1 MSGLVGWIDFD
12 RDLRR
17 HRPVVTAMAST
28 LAQRGP
34 DGEAV
39 WTGEHAAL
47 GVRLL
52 HIDGVAEE
60 QPYVLPAGEHDIVAC
75 VTGWPTGTEAVRADL
90 AAAGVRLPA
99 SAGPT
104 ALVAYA
110 YREWGA
116 DFLPRLNGAW
126 AVAIWD
132 GRTEEMVLARD
143 HLGGQPLYW
152 TRTSTGMVFGS
163 ERKVL
168 LAHPEVDPVVDA
180 AGLREAVSQAL
191 PHGGIFS
198 GFDRVGAAEVA
209 RWGRDGRLRRHKYWS
224 ISTQPHTDD
233 YDTTVAT
240 VREILAR
247 SVEENLTDDPSQ
259 LLVMLS
265 GGADSSAVAGLAADS
280 LARSQRGSL
289 RAFTIEFKSSEFRA
303 DVMRSTHDTPFAQ
316 EVATHIGAD
325 HTVLELETGDILDP
339 IVRVGMLKSK
349 DFPTRQYD
357 MDTAQYLT
365 VQAAAQE
372 GRRVVF
378 AGYGGDK
385 YFQGATWFTHKDLV
399 LSGTFPWVAL
409 AQKFGA
415 KNGFGT
421 GLFHADALAAL
432 GFQEY
437 YRDVY
442 ATAVAEVEYLP
453 HEDEWQRHMRRVAYL
468 MNTRFGIDA
477 GSYSAAGLQLRT
489 PINHPELVQYAYN
502 IPNEMHNRRGIE
514 KGILRA
520 AVADLLPQS
529 VLDRHRSASPVSNH
543 PDYPAGLQRA
553 MKAVLADP
561 QAPVRQILDVEA
573 AGQVVA
579 SLERLTKDRMARAD
593 VELMLQLNL
602 WLDHYRVRLA
612 L

>member
-17 HRPVVTAMAST
+17 QRPVVTAMAAT

-34 DGEAV
+34 DAEAV

-47 GVRLL
+47 GARLL
-52 HIDGVAEE
+52 HVDGAPEE
-60 QPYVLPAGEHDIVAC
+60 QPYIVRAGEHDIVAC
-75 VTGWPTGTEAVRADL
+75 LTGWPTGTDALGADL
-90 AAAGVRLPA
+90 VAAGVPLPDG
-99 SAGPT
+99 AGPT
-104 ALVAYA
+104 ALIAYA

-152 TRTSTGMVFGS
+152 TRTATGMVFGS

-198 GFDRVGAAEVA
+198 GFDRIGAAEIA
-209 RWGRDGRLRRHKYWS
+209 HWGRAGLRRRKYWG
-224 ISTQPHTDD
+224 ISTRPHTDD

-247 SVEENLTDDPSQ
+247 SVEENLTDDPAQ
-259 LLVMLS
+259 MLVMLS
-265 GGADSSAVAGLAADS
+265 GGADSSAVASLAADS
-280 LARSQRGSL
+280 MARSQSGSL
-289 RAFTIEFKSSEFRA
+289 RAFTIEFRSSEFQA

-316 EVATHIGAD
+316 EVAAHIGAD
-325 HTVLELETGDILDP
+325 HTVVELETGDILDP
-339 IVRVGMLKSK
+339 IVRLGMLKSK

-365 VQAAAQE
+365 VQRAAQE
-372 GRRVVF
+372 GCKVVF

-409 AQKFGA
+409 AQKYGA
-415 KNGFGT
+415 ANGFGT
-421 GLFHADALAAL
+421 GLFNADALAAL
-432 GFQEY
+432 DFQGY
-437 YRDVY
+437 YKDMY
-442 ATAVAEVEYLP
+442 DTAVAEVEYLP
-453 HEDEWQRHMRRVAYL
+453 EEDEWQRHMRRVAYL

-520 AVADLLPQS
+520 AVADLMPES
-529 VLDRHRSASPVSNH
+529 VLNRHRSASPVSNH

-561 QAPVRQILDVEA
+561 DAPVRQIMDATA
-573 AGQVVA
+573 AGAVA
-579 SLERLTKDRMARAD
+579 SSLERLTKDRMARAD

-602 WLDHYRVRLA
+602 WLDHYRVRLS

>member
-1 MSGLVGWIDFD
+1 MSGLVGWIDFE

-17 HRPVVTAMAST
+17 HRPVATALAAT

-39 WTGEHAAL
+39 WTGEHAML
-47 GVRLL
+47 GARLL
-52 HIDGVAEE
+52 DIGGARDD
-60 QPYVLPAGEHDIVAC
+60 QPYVLSTGGHDVVAC
-75 VTGWPTGTEAVRADL
+75 VTGWPTGTAALRADL
-90 AAAGVRLPA
+90 AAAGVRVPA
-99 SAGPT
+99 TAGLG

-110 YREWGA
+110 YREWGQE
-116 DFLPRLNGAW
+116 FLPRLNGSW

-132 GRTEEMVLARD
+132 GRAEEMVLARD
-143 HLGGQPLYW
+143 HLGGQPLYL
-152 TRTSTGMVFGS
+152 TRTPSGVVFGS

-198 GFDRVGAAEVA
+198 GFDRVGAAEIA
-209 RWGRDGRLRRHKYWS
+209 RFGRDGVKRTKYWG

-233 YDTTVAT
+233 YDTTVAK

-247 SVEENLTDDPSQ
+247 SVEDNLTDDPTQ
-259 LLVMLS
+259 MLVMLS
-265 GGADSSAVAGLAADS
+265 GGADSSAVAGLAADA
-280 LARSQRGSL
+280 LARSQSGNL
-289 RAFTIEFKSSEFRA
+289 RTFTIDFRSSSFQA
-303 DVMRSTHDTPFAQ
+303 DVMRSTHDTPFAE
-316 EVATHIGAD
+316 EVAAHMGAD
-325 HTVLELETGDILDP
+325 HTLVELDTGDILDP
-339 IVRVGMLKSK
+339 LVRLGMLKSK

-365 VQAAAQE
+365 VQRAAQE
-372 GRRVVF
+372 GCKVVF

-399 LSGTFPWVAL
+399 TSGTFPWVAL

-415 KNGFGT
+415 ANGFGT
-421 GLFHADALAAL
+421 GLFNAEALAAL
-432 GFQEY
+432 DFPTY

-442 ATAVAEVEYLP
+442 ATAVGEVEYLP
-453 HEDEWQRHMRRVAYL
+453 EEDDWQRHMRRVAYL

-520 AVADLLPQS
+520 AVADLLPES
-529 VLDRHRSASPVSNH
+529 VLNRHRSASPVSNH

-553 MKAVLADP
+553 IKAVLADP
-561 QAPVRQILDVEA
+561 GAPVRQIMDVEA
-573 AGQVVA
+573 AGAVAA
-579 SLERLTKDRMARAD
+579 SLDRLTKDRMARAD

>member
-1 MSGLVGWIDFD
+1 MSGLVGWIDFE

-47 GVRLL
+47 GARLL
-52 HIDGVAEE
+52 HLDGLTDE
-60 QPYVLPAGEHDIVAC
+60 QPFVLPVGEHDIVAC

-90 AAAGVRLPA
+90 AAAGVRVPA

-104 ALVAYA
+104 ALVAHA
-110 YREWGA
+110 YREWG
-116 DFLPRLNGAW
+116 DGFLPRLTGAW

-198 GFDRVGAAEVA
+198 GFDRVGAAEIA
-209 RWGRDGRLRRHKYWS
+209 RWGRDGLKRRKYWG
-224 ISTQPHTDD
+224 ISTQAHTDD
-233 YDTTVAT
+233 YDTTVAR

-247 SVEENLTDDPSQ
+247 SVEDNLTEDPSQ
-259 LLVMLS
+259 MLVMLS

-280 LARSQRGSL
+280 LARSQSGSL
-289 RAFTIEFKSSEFRA
+289 RAFTIEFRSSEFRA
-303 DVMRSTHDTPFAQ
+303 DVMRSTHDTPFAT

-325 HTVLELETGDILDP
+325 HTLVELETGDILDP

-365 VQAAAQE
+365 VQRAAQE
-372 GRRVVF
+372 GCKVVF

-415 KNGFGT
+415 ANGFGT
-421 GLFHADALAAL
+421 GLFNADALAAL
-432 GFQEY
+432 DFPTY

-442 ATAVAEVEYLP
+442 STAVAEVEYLP
-453 HEDEWQRHMRRVAYL
+453 EEDEWQRHMRRVAYL

-520 AVADLLPQS
+520 AVADLLPES
-529 VLDRHRSASPVSNH
+529 VLNRHRSASPVSNH

-561 QAPVRQILDVEA
+561 DAPVRQIMDVEA
-573 AGQVVA
+573 AGAVAA

>member
-17 HRPVVTAMAST
+17 HRPVATALAST

-39 WTGEHAAL
+39 WVGQHAAL
-47 GVRLL
+47 GARLL
-52 HIDGVAEE
+52 TVDGVKDE
-60 QPYVLPAGEHDIVAC
+60 QPYVVRAGEHEIVAV
-75 VTGWPTGTEAVRADL
+75 VTGWPTGTGAIRAEL
-90 AAAGVRLPA
+90 ATAGITLSSNTGPA
-99 SAGPT
+99 

-116 DFLPRLNGAW
+116 DFLARLGGSW
-126 AVAIWD
+126 AVAVWD
-132 GRTEEMVLARD
+132 GRTEEVVLSRD

-152 TRTSTGMVFGS
+152 TRTATGVVFGS

-198 GFDRVGAAEVA
+198 GFDRIGAAEIA
-209 RWGRDGRLRRHKYWS
+209 RYGRDGWQRGKFWG

-233 YDTTVAT
+233 YDTTVAK
-240 VREILAR
+240 VREILTR
-247 SVEENLTDDPSQ
+247 SVEDNLTDDPSQ

-265 GGADSSAVAGLAADS
+265 GGIDSSAVAGLAADS
-280 LARSQRGSL
+280 LARAGKGAL
-289 RAFTIEFKSSEFRA
+289 RTFTIGFQRSDFQA
-303 DVMRSTHDTPFAQ
+303 DVMRSTHDTPFAE
-316 EVATHIGAD
+316 EVAGHIGAN
-325 HTVLELETGDILDP
+325 HTLVELDTGDILDP
-339 IVRVGMLKSK
+339 IVRLGMLKSK

-365 VQAAAQE
+365 VQRAAQE
-372 GRRVVF
+372 GCKVVF

-385 YFQGATWFTHKDLV
+385 YFQGATWYTHKDLV
-399 LSGTFPWVAL
+399 VSGTFPWVAL
-409 AQKFGA
+409 AQKHGA
-415 KNGFGT
+415 ANGFGT
-421 GLFHADALAAL
+421 GLFNQEALAAL
-432 GFQEY
+432 DFQTY
-437 YRDVY
+437 YKDVY

-453 HEDEWQRHMRRVAYL
+453 EEDEWQRHMRRVAYL

-520 AVADLLPQS
+520 AVADLMPES

-553 MKAVLADP
+553 IKAVLADP
-561 QAPVRQILDVEA
+561 QAPVRQIMDVEA
-573 AGQVVA
+573 ASAVA
-579 SLERLTKDRMARAD
+579 SSLERLTKDRMARAD
-593 VELMLQLNL
+593 IEMMLQLNN

>member
-1 MSGLVGWIDFD
+1 MSGLVGWIDFE

-17 HRPVVTAMAST
+17 HRPVVTALAST

-39 WTGEHAAL
+39 WVGEHAAL
-47 GVRLL
+47 GARLL
-52 HIDGVAEE
+52 SVDGVKDV
-60 QPYVLPAGEHDIVAC
+60 QPFTVRAGEQEIIAI
-75 VTGWPTGTEAVRADL
+75 VTGWPTGTASVVTDL
-90 AAAGVRLPA
+90 AAAGVRLDGDAGPA
-99 SAGPT
+99 S
-104 ALVAYA
+104 LVAHA

-116 DFLPRLNGAW
+116 EFLPRLGGAW

-132 GRTEEMVLARD
+132 GRTEEVVLARD

-152 TRTSTGMVFGS
+152 TRTATGIVFGS

-191 PHGGIFS
+191 PHGGIFQ
-198 GFDRVGAAEVA
+198 GFDRVGAAEIA
-209 RWGRDGRLRRHKYWS
+209 RYGRDGWKRKKYWG

-233 YDTTVAT
+233 YEATVT
-240 VREILAR
+240 RVREILAR
-247 SVEENLTDDPSQ
+247 SVEDNLTDDPAQ

-265 GGADSSAVAGLAADS
+265 GGIDSSAVAGLAADA
-280 LARSQRGSL
+280 LARSQQGSL
-289 RAFTIEFKSSEFRA
+289 RTFTIGFQRSEFQA
-303 DVMRSTHDTPFAQ
+303 DVMRSTHDTPFAEQ
-316 EVATHIGAD
+316 VATHIGAD
-325 HTVLELETGDILDP
+325 HTLVELDTGDILDP
-339 IVRVGMLKSK
+339 IVRTGMLKSK

-365 VQAAAQE
+365 VQRAAQE
-372 GRRVVF
+372 GRKVVF

-385 YFQGATWFTHKDLV
+385 YFQGATWYTHKDLV
-399 LSGTFPWVAL
+399 LSGTFPWLAL
-409 AQKFGA
+409 AQKHGA

-421 GLFHADALAAL
+421 GLFNQDALAAL
-432 GFQEY
+432 DFQTY

-442 ATAVAEVEYLP
+442 ATAVGEVEYLP
-453 HEDEWQRHMRRVAYL
+453 QEEEWQRHMRRVAYL

-520 AVADLLPQS
+520 AVADLMPQS
-529 VLDRHRSASPVSNH
+529 VLERHRSASPVSNS

-553 MKAVLADP
+553 IKAVLADP
-561 QAPVRQILDVEA
+561 KAPVREIMDVEGA
-573 AGQVVA
+573 TAVA
-579 SLERLTKDRMARAD
+579 SSLERLTKDRMARAD
-593 VELMLQLNL
+593 IELMLQLNL

>member
-1 MSGLVGWIDFD
+1 MSGVVGWIDFE

-17 HRPVVTAMAST
+17 HRPVATAMTAT

-34 DGEAV
+34 DGESV
-39 WTGEHAAL
+39 WVGEHAAL

-52 HIDGVAEE
+52 DVDGARDE
-60 QPYVLPAGEHDIVAC
+60 QPYVLPAGDHDIVA
-75 VTGWPTGTEAVRADL
+75 VVAGWPTGTEALRAEL
-90 AAAGVRLPA
+90 AAAGARVSAAEGPA
-99 SAGPT
+99 

-110 YREWGA
+110 YRQWGT

-126 AVAIWD
+126 AVVLWD
-132 GRTEEMVLARD
+132 GRTEEVVLARD

-152 TRTSTGMVFGS
+152 TRTATALVFGS
-163 ERKVL
+163 ERKAL
-168 LAHPEVDPVVDA
+168 LSHPEVDPVVDA

-191 PHGGIFS
+191 PHGGIFA
-198 GFDRVGAAEVA
+198 GFDRIGAAEIA
-209 RWGRDGRLRRHKYWS
+209 RYGRDGWQRSKYWS

-233 YDTTVAT
+233 YDATVAK
-240 VREILAR
+240 VRDVLQR
-247 SVEENLTDDPSQ
+247 SVEENLTEDPAQ

-265 GGADSSAVAGLAADS
+265 GGVDSSAVAALAADA
-280 LARSQRGSL
+280 LARAQSGSL
-289 RAFTIEFKSSEFRA
+289 RTFTIGFAQSEFRA
-303 DVMRSTHDTPFAQ
+303 DVMRSTHDTPFAE
-316 EVATHIGAD
+316 EVAAHIGAD
-325 HTVLELETGDILDP
+325 HTLVELDTGDILDP
-339 IVRVGMLKSK
+339 IVRLGMLKSK

-365 VQAAAQE
+365 VQRAAQE
-372 GRRVVF
+372 GRKVVF

-399 LSGTFPWVAL
+399 VSGTFPWLAL

-415 KNGFGT
+415 ANGFGT
-421 GLFHADALAAL
+421 GLFSQDALKAL
-432 GFQEY
+432 DFPTY

-453 HEDEWQRHMRRVAYL
+453 EEDEWQRHMRRVAYL

-477 GSYSAAGLQLRT
+477 GSYSSAGLQLRT

-520 AVADLLPQS
+520 AVADLLPTS

-543 PDYPAGLQRA
+543 PDYPGALQRA

-561 QAPVRQILDVEA
+561 KAPVRQIMDLEGA
-573 AGQVVA
+573 AAVA
-579 SLERLTKDRMARAD
+579 ANVERLTKDRMARAD